1 MDDKERVKLIEEEIE
16 ITMYD
21 LRRLQDK
28 HKKLTGRIFTPPVR
42 MDKPIWAR
50 RGK

>member
-1 MDDKERVKLIEEEIE
+1 MDDKLKQLEEEIE
-16 ITMYD
+16 IAMYE
-21 LRRLQDK
+21 LRKLQQE